1 MSVMDARP
9 SGVEIRGYAGDTLTF
24 YVNSLE
30 SFSGYTWSGQVRSTH
45 DATTEDVEFTIGAT
59 TPVTIDGVAKYRTPV
74 TLSSLDTRTLA
85 DLAVETDAL
94 PQYVKINGTKMTL
107 SSVRTY
113 YGYWDVQ
120 VTQGNVTKTIVQ
132 GTIQID
138 ADVTRE

>member
-24 YVNSLE
+24 YVNSEE
-30 SFSGYTWSGQVRSTH
+30 SFSGYTWTGQVRSTH
-45 DATTEDVEFTIGAT
+45 DATEADVEFTIGAT
-59 TPVTIDGVAKYRTPV
+59 TPVDSRYRTPV

-85 DLAVETDAL
+85 DLAIETDVA